1 MENEKLETVVAR
13 HDEQIKQNCKDITKL
28 QDQGDAIYK
37 LATSVELLAQNSA
50 ITNDRLD
57 GLDIK
62 IDKVDDKV
70 NKLDKDL
77 NKVKN
82 RDLVEIKNNND
93 KEDAKKW
100 RGAIKY
106 ITTAILGAVVA
117 LVLKQI
123 GLI

>member
-1 MENEKLETVVAR
+1 MENDKLVETVNEHSVEIAKLK
-13 HDEQIKQNCKDITKL
+13 EQNKTQNKDIEKL
-28 QDQGDAIYK
+28 QDQGEAIYK

-50 ITNDRLD
+50 IINERLGD
-57 GLDIK
+57 LDCK

-77 NKVKN
+77 TDVKN
-82 RDLVEIKNNND
+82 KND
-93 KEDAKKW
+93 KQDAKKW
-100 RGAIKY
+100 RNTIKY
-106 ITTAILGAVVA
+106 IATAILGAVVA

>member
-77 NKVKN
+77 NEVKN

-100 RGAIKY
+100 RGAMKIVG
-106 ITTAILGAVVA
+106 TAILSAIIGIILA
-117 LVLKQI
+117 KI

>member
-1 MENEKLETVVAR
+1 MENEKLVETVNEHSVEIAKLK
-13 HDEQIKQNCKDITKL
+13 EQNKTQNKDIEKL
-28 QDQGDAIYK
+28 QDQGEAIYK

-50 ITNDRLD
+50 ITNERLE
-57 GLDIK
+57 GLDCK

-77 NKVKN
+77 NDVKN
-82 RDLVEIKNNND
+82 KND

-100 RGAIKY
+100 REGAKY
-106 ITTAILGAVVA
+106 VGLTILGAVVA